1 MKIESAVSSLQ
12 KFNNTVK
19 TNPIDQTSKS
29 FEVYGTQSAATPEAG
44 ALLRVP
50 IELSDVAI
58 GEVSEDALF
67 WHGGTIAVILLGILA
82 GIALGRSHAPA
93 ISLEG
98 LTGAQSSPGILDQI
112 ASIDALRAS
121 GGIAE
126 GEHQRQREV
135 LVELAAGELESGK
148 AGSESGAPAAS
159 LSTSTRKVLAR
170 IAELDEKTEAGIED
184 VQERAHLLEGLYKS
198 LRNDLEA

>member
-1 MKIESAVSSLQ
+1 M
-12 KFNNTVK
+12 
-19 TNPIDQTSKS
+19 
-29 FEVYGTQSAATPEAG
+29 
-44 ALLRVP
+44 
-50 IELSDVAI
+50 AI
-58 GEVSEDALF
+58 GEMSEDALF

-82 GIALGRSHAPA
+82 GIALGRSRAPA

-98 LTGAQSSPGILDQI
+98 LTGSQSSPGILDQI

-126 GEHQRQREV
+126 GKYQRQRDV

-148 AGSESGAPAAS
+148 AGSESGAPAAIF
-159 LSTSTRKVLAR
+159 STNTRKVLAR

-184 VQERAHLLEGLYKS
+184 VQERAHLLESLYKS